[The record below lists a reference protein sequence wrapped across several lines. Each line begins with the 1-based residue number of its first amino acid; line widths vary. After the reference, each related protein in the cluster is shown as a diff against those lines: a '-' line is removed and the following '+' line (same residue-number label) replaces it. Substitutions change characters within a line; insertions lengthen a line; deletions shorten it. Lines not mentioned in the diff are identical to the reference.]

1 MVGTP
6 LSILQLVIYFKY
18 RKERVVDEAEIED
31 LEKGGL
37 ELEKVVELEL
47 DLGKE
52 EKIVTNCEQL

>member
-18 RKERVVDEAEIED
+18 RRERVVDEAEIED

-47 DLGKE
+47 DSGKE
-52 EKIVTNCEQL
+52 EKIVTNCEQQ